1 MMSGKSAEYTSAC
14 AVPVREE
21 PIEFEKVDRLQDVL
35 GAGGRGSDSYR
46 VFLVLRFKRETRE
59 FFLKKCGAI
68 KREHENYMRTNTRS
82 YFRNKSIIEDVKY
95 IGDEAV
101 EKKIMA
107 HSNRCRYV
115 NDNRFASALTAP
127 TQMSFVQIQMLISK
141 ITSMLEDSKTISMLR
156 KGTKGLIGDRILGVD
171 SVFALPVYN
180 DVLPMPNRT
189 VKIPSMKSGKTE
201 TKESASSGSAAKSED
216 DCRWA
221 LNMIVVRFL
230 PNALF
235 STLRPE
241 MVKALNAI
249 VEPDLGETKTNVNA
263 DFLSRDGHIEIM
275 KLKDYNRENDENAPE
290 EHRFQNEY
298 LFRSLYERET
308 SPDGKM
314 NPSVSSIP
322 SKHWFVDVDSIE
334 LIRSFG
340 PADAKT
346 YDTLFQWKVKGQTPV

>member
-1 MMSGKSAEYTSAC
+1 MMSGKSAEYTSSC

-21 PIEFEKVDRLQDVL
+21 PVEFEKIDNLRLP
-35 GAGGRGSDSYR
+35 GIGGQRSDSHR
-46 VFLVLRFKRETRE
+46 VFLALRFKKDTRE
-59 FFLKKCGAI
+59 FFVKKCGAI

-82 YFRNKSIIEDVKY
+82 YYRNKSIIEDVKY

-107 HSNRCRYV
+107 HSDRCRYV
-115 NDNRFASALTAP
+115 NDNRFASTLTAP
-127 TQMSFVQIQMLISK
+127 TQMTFVQIQMLISK

-156 KGTKGLIGDRILGVD
+156 KGAQGLIGDRTLGVD
-171 SVFALPVYN
+171 SIFALPVYN
-180 DVLPMPNRT
+180 DVLPMPNRN
-189 VKIPSMKSGKTE
+189 VKIPSTKSSKTE

-241 MVKALNAI
+241 MLNVLKAI
-249 VEPDLGETKTNVNA
+249 VEPGLTETKTNVNT
-263 DFLSRDGHIEIM
+263 DFLSRDGHIELM
-275 KLKDYNRENDENAPE
+275 KLKDYNRENDENTPE

-298 LFRSLYERET
+298 LFRSLYEREM

-314 NPSVSSIP
+314 NPGVSGIP

-340 PADAKT
+340 PADDKT
-346 YDTLFQWKVKGQTPV
+346 YDTLYQWKIKGQTTV